1 MMHTLG
7 YHREAKTMDPIN
19 RNDPYDTVNPVEL
32 NAMTRIDPYN
42 AMQSP
47 PPERAQDA
55 FYIFR
60 VAGMVLGIVV
70 VLSGVYF
77 AGASFVIVRDILE
90 EPQRLNAYLD
100 EWYIPERDETPATEP
115 APNAP
120 EPTPPAPASPAEQA
134 PPATPTPAPT
144 PQAAPAPTAE
154 APAPAPAV
162 ASTDAGAKP
171 PPPQTKPKP
180 LVHKN
185 TRGAS
190 NNDSPAAEAIRLIT
204 DAFTRGGLPRLAG
217 AVILLLLAS
226 MLIRIPFGLVKA
238 GIELMRAMIPDRA
251 KNAP

>member
-1 MMHTLG
+1 
-7 YHREAKTMDPIN
+7 MDPIN
-19 RNDPYDTVNPVEL
+19 RNDPYETVNPVEL

-42 AMQSP
+42 AMQAP
-47 PPERAQDA
+47 PPARAQDG

-100 EWYIPERDETPATEP
+100 EWYIPPRDETPEPVPATNAPETFVPAPAASTEP
-115 APNAP
+115 APP
-120 EPTPPAPASPAEQA
+120 V
-134 PPATPTPAPT
+134 TPTPT

-171 PPPQTKPKP
+171 APPQTKLKP
-180 LVHKN
+180 LVQRN
-185 TRGAS
+185 TRGAP

-204 DAFTRGGLPRLAG
+204 DALTRGGLPRLAG
-217 AVILLLLAS
+217 ALILLLLAS

-238 GIELMRAMIPDRA
+238 GIELMRAMIPERA